1 MGRYV
6 TVGEEPAP
14 RRQRVAATCA
24 YAIGV
29 VALMC
34 AAVGARSRRTGA
46 VAGSLD
52 LERAPPSAPN
62 ATALRRRGH
71 ESAGAHANRIALSN
85 IMARAVNKFSESGLI
100 AWQCDDVHF
109 AFCAA
114 SSCTRHSPSSSSDS
128 PVEIAA
134 CACNIIRSG
143 ESYLKFD
150 ITQVQNGFLLQSPEF
165 VDILKSYV
173 EGATDATETKARV
186 CSALR
191 EKGSFFPE
199 LSPDLLSFPAPA
211 WIDNHPRLS
220 DDGIVAERT
229 CDEDVALA
237 LCAGAPCFNDPSAP
251 GVLNATCLCP
261 VYPMAEY
268 DTSTYGLLAPD
279 VGHFGCDAYAYT
291 GGSCAFQGSIDL
303 EGDPEWKWDVAAV
316 ANMQEIAVR
325 STDRAQCRSWFAI
338 SS

>member
-24 YAIGV
+24 SIIGV
-29 VALMC
+29 VAMC

-199 LSPDLLSFPAPA
+199 LDPDLLSFPAPA
-211 WIDNHPRLS
+211 WIDEHPRLS
-220 DDGIVAERT
+220 DDGVVAERA

-268 DTSTYGLLAPD
+268 DTATYGLLAPD
-279 VGHFGCDAYAYT
+279 VGHFGGCDAYAYT
-291 GGSCAFQGSIDL
+291 GGSCAFQGSIELD
-303 EGDPEWKWDVAAV
+303 GDPEWRWDVAAV
-316 ANMQEIAVR
+316 KNMQEIAVR
-325 STDRAQCRSWFAI
+325 STDAGKCRSWFAI